1 MGIVK
6 PLAITLFF
14 SSFAGAHM
22 LESWGSEVRLGFY
35 HVPPNS
41 LVWKKHRERRGYSY
55 KKRLGAFL
63 RGKPVPSLESVAVYE
78 ARSMHLGQYEDF
90 TSKLQKHVK
99 IHLPQMGSHVSASN
113 MGAYHVNLHWKF

>member
-1 MGIVK
+1 MGFIK
-6 PLAITLFF
+6 SLAIMLFF
-14 SSFAGAHM
+14 LTCANAYV
-22 LESWGSEVRLGFY
+22 LESLGSEVHLGFY

-41 LVWKKHRERRGYSY
+41 LVWKKRRERKGYSY

-90 TSKLQKHVK
+90 TNKFQKHVK
-99 IHLPQMGSHVSASN
+99 IHLPQMGNHVKASS
-113 MGAYHVNLHWKF
+113 MGACHVNLHWKF